1 MTTQELIQSINK
13 DISEGNIGLA
23 KKKIGNLAITCK
35 TFTKENEAQFMSVI
49 NAVKQNGSVFENLKG
64 AALIS
69 STKTSFTANDF
80 DDAVYALKENLCE
93 DRVKD
98 VIKIGKAVYGSIV
111 KEEVKPVQKVNVHIN
126 EDTERKNAQRV
137 YRNNQQR
144 TSAPKNNHSN
154 SLNPL
159 ALVAGGIAIVG
170 AVIILKKIFF

>member
-49 NAVKQNGSVFENLKG
+49 NAVKQNSSVFENLKG

-93 DRVKD
+93 ERVKD
-98 VIKIGKAVYGSIV
+98 VIKIGKAVYGSTV
-111 KEEVKPVQKVNVHIN
+111 KEEARPVQKINVHTN
-126 EDTERKNAQRV
+126 EGAERKNSQRV
-137 YRNNQQR
+137 YQNNQQR

-159 ALVAGGIAIVG
+159 ALVAGVIAIVG
-170 AVIILKKIFF
+170 AVIIIKKIFF

>member
-35 TFTKENEAQFMSVI
+35 TFTKDNEAQFMSVI
-49 NAVKQNGSVFENLKG
+49 NAVKQNSSVFENFKG
-64 AALIS
+64 TALIS
-69 STKTSFTANDF
+69 STKTDFTANDF

-93 DRVKD
+93 ERVKD
-98 VIKIGKAVYGSIV
+98 VIKIGKAVYGSTI
-111 KEEVKPVQKVNVHIN
+111 KEESRPVQKINVHTS
-126 EDTERKNAQRV
+126 EGAERKNSQRV
-137 YRNNQQR
+137 YQNSQQR

>member
-49 NAVKQNGSVFENLKG
+49 NAVKQNSSVFENLKG

-93 DRVKD
+93 ERVKD
-98 VIKIGKAVYGSIV
+98 VIKIGKAVYGSTA
-111 KEEVKPVQKVNVHIN
+111 KEEARPVQKINVHTN
-126 EDTERKNAQRV
+126 EGAERKNSQRV
-137 YRNNQQR
+137 YQNNQQR